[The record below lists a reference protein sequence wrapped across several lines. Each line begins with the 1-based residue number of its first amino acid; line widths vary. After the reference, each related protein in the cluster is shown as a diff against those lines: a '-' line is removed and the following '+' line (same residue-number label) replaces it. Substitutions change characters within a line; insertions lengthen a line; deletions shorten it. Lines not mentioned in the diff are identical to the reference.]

1 MAFGQH
7 CLIGSIITK
16 RVFDKFWLVIISFM
30 VSKNIKIVCS
40 ELVINKKGFLFGF
53 VCNLECFI

>member
-40 ELVINKKGFLFGF
+40 ELVINKKG
-53 VCNLECFI
+53 VFIWFCV